1 MKSRF
6 IQILINT
13 FLGYSVL
20 AVLKCLTIFY
30 FIVTDEYFYR
40 GEFNNDEL
48 LLKAHNFLL
57 YIKLVPI
64 LIFLLFAFF
73 LKKIMD
79 VSWFYFILSSCFA
92 LIIFRFFDVSI
103 NTIFMLTENHII
115 NVFIATLSNILIIY
129 FILFFH
135 KKG

>member
-1 MKSRF
+1 
-6 IQILINT
+6 
-13 FLGYSVL
+13 L

-64 LIFLLFAFF
+64 GFSLNNIF
-73 LKKIMD
+73 I
-79 VSWFYFILSSCFA
+79 IFA
-92 LIIFRFFDVSI
+92 L
-103 NTIFMLTENHII
+103 
-115 NVFIATLSNILIIY
+115 
-129 FILFFH
+129 
-135 KKG
+135 